1 MAFVLRGSKIA
12 AAAATWVSN
21 PATIP
26 FLYFESYK
34 AGTYLLGISA
44 TCCHEYNSMPELLKQ
59 GLDVA
64 FAALLG
70 GIVLGIPGGGGIVL
84 GIPGGIFAYFI
95 TRIVMANISSGKKSA
110 GPEISH

>member
-12 AAAATWVSN
+12 AAAARWVSN

-26 FLYFESYK
+26 FLYLESYK

-70 GIVLGIPGGGGIVL
+70 GIVLGIPGG
-84 GIPGGIFAYFI
+84 IFAYFI